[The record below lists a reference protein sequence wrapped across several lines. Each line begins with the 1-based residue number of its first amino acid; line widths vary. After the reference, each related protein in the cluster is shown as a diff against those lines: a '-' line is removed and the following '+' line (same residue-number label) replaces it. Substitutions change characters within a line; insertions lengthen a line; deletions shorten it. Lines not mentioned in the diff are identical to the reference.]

1 MRYHTVRQG
10 LLKLHELFGNS
21 LPVYLGAVLHS
32 GELGA
37 SIYPD
42 LLLNGRAK
50 ISEEWSD
57 FSAGIQSLLQ
67 IGGQAGYCC
76 EWICRIAARQ
86 LVVCPNTDVV

>member
-1 MRYHTVRQG
+1 MGETVHRKAAEVTIEEFQMRYHTVRQG

-57 FSAGIQSLLQ
+57 FSAGIQSLL
-67 IGGQAGYCC
+67 
-76 EWICRIAARQ
+76 
-86 LVVCPNTDVV
+86 